1 MSYTTFVSPG
11 SKKDYELFTEV
22 IMMQKYDAL
31 MKINV
36 RPNLNVVIQLGVEQ
50 KIDEINSYFATF
62 LQHLQQFM
70 K

>member
-1 MSYTTFVSPG
+1 VSYTTFVSPG

-36 RPNLNVVIQLGVEQ
+36 RPNLKVVIQLGV
-50 KIDEINSYFATF
+50 
-62 LQHLQQFM
+62 
-70 K
+70 

>member
-1 MSYTTFVSPG
+1 LIRWIPSLSELVSYTTFVSPG

-36 RPNLNVVIQLGVEQ
+36 RPNLNVVIQLGV
-50 KIDEINSYFATF
+50 
-62 LQHLQQFM
+62 
-70 K
+70 